1 MELSLEIQKTDAGIS
16 ISYEKAQIDFFST
29 NLPKNSLELE
39 IQETNVRIRIN
50 ILEIPCEPIFRQNGQ
65 LWIFQ
70 LKFAQ
75 K

>member
-50 ILEIPCEPIFRQNGQ
+50 ILEIPCEPIFFFFLQ
-65 LWIFQ
+65 L
-70 LKFAQ
+70 
-75 K
+75 